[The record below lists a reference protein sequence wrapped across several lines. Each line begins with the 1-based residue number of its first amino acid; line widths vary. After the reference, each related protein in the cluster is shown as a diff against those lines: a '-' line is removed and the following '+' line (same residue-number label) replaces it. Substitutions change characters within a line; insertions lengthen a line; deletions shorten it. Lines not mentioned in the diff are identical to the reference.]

1 MLIDLF
7 TVYDGILAEGQTPL
21 KLQSE
26 CTGVLAHFSGT
37 AITSLQRGGFPQR
50 KCILIDI
57 CTDIIFTK
65 YKEEIQV
72 ITTINEFLRFHSNP
86 SNQHYANYHEI
97 RSHIGRF
104 TDVVPSFIALFSV
117 E

>member
-1 MLIDLF
+1 M
-7 TVYDGILAEGQTPL
+7 
-21 KLQSE
+21 
-26 CTGVLAHFSGT
+26 
-37 AITSLQRGGFPQR
+37 
-50 KCILIDI
+50 
-57 CTDIIFTK
+57 K

-86 SNQHYANYHEI
+86 SNQDYANYHEI

-104 TDVVPSFIALFSV
+104 TEVVPSFIALFSV